1 MKNLILSMCMVALS
15 TMGFSQEQVSSY
27 DMSYFDEVTFEV
39 SATESNNGYKYY
51 ISMYS
56 MDRGMIVLM
65 IDDASEM
72 ETLVGNL
79 NDALDTY
86 IKWDSVSVANNVT
99 DLNKEMSI
107 KSGRYEA
114 AFTYG
119 SSWHFDYN
127 VPLDFEF
134 KHIDG
139 NPHLIV
145 RTGEVN
151 SASNQFIDS
160 KGGVFVFNS
169 TDEIEGL
176 IGSLDY
182 SHAETY
188 FNNKKNTE
196 TLFED

>member
-51 ISMYS
+51 ISMYC

-65 IDDASEM
+65 IDDESEM
-72 ETLVGNL
+72 ETLIGNL
-79 NDALDTY
+79 SDALDTY
-86 IKWDSVSVANNVT
+86 IKWDSISVANNVT

-107 KSGRYEA
+107 KSGRYEG

-127 VPLDFEF
+127 VPLEFEF

-160 KGGVFVFNS
+160 KGGVFVLNS
-169 TDEIEGL
+169 VDEIEGL
-176 IGSLDY
+176 IESLDY
-182 SHAETY
+182 SHAKTY

>member
-1 MKNLILSMCMVALS
+1 MKNLVLTMCMVALS

-27 DMSYFDEVTFEV
+27 DMSYFDEVTYEV
-39 SATESNNGYKYY
+39 SATEDGDGFKYY
-51 ISMYS
+51 IDMYS
-56 MDRGMIVLM
+56 MDRGSTVLM
-65 IDDASEM
+65 VDDESVM
-72 ETLVGNL
+72 STLIGNI

-86 IKWDSVSVANNVT
+86 IKWDSVSVVNNVT

-107 KSGRYEA
+107 KSGRYQV

-119 SSWHFDYN
+119 SSWNFDYN
-127 VPLDFEF
+127 VSLGFDF

-151 SASNQFIDS
+151 SSSNQYIDS

-169 TDEIEGL
+169 ADEIRGFIE
-176 IGSLDY
+176 SLDY
-182 SHAETY
+182 KHAETH
-188 FNNKKNTE
+188 FDNKKNTE